1 MSQLTLA
8 GIKRLQQRID
18 ELETRLPGAP
28 IYGVYWNKGPDPTLI
43 RTHDAVGMEA
53 AVGVDGQW
61 VHNDFDRAEIFGEM
75 WPVTDEYGNVF
86 IRIPKFYIRKTDG
99 PGYKTWAVSKHK
111 YPGFYLP
118 WCFWDFER
126 NRELPYV
133 DVGKHLASL
142 GDGNRLRS
150 VPGEMPLVSTTIAA
164 MRNYARNN
172 NVDGARG
179 YQLLDIH
186 VYDVIRTLMFI
197 EFATLDMQS
206 IMRGFA
212 DGRFSASDVI
222 TVGETNTNRAI
233 VSNATASG
241 YEVGQSIAIGTTQ
254 GNNSVSGTAR
264 EILAIE
270 LYDDQN
276 TAIVFD
282 GDPIDTEVGH
292 VIANRAY
299 RTGWSSRIA
308 ASSGGIVNL
317 TNGRYPCM
325 YRGIE
330 SPYGDIYQ
338 FVDGVN
344 INNHQAWVANNPADY
359 ASNLFAAPYEP
370 LGYVNRGTIGYA
382 KEMGWDPAH
391 PYAEFPVAVGGSAT
405 TYYSDYYY
413 QSTGQRIALVGGD
426 WSDGSFAGPS
436 FWLLSLPS
444 ASADVILGGRL
455 VRRGV
460 S

>member
-1 MSQLTLA
+1 VSQLTLA

-53 AVGVDGQW
+53 AVGVDGEW
-61 VHNDFDRAEIFGEM
+61 VHNNFDSVEIFGEM
-75 WPVTDEYGNVF
+75 GPVTDDYGNVF
-86 IRIPKFYIRKTDG
+86 IRIPKLYIRKTDG
-99 PGYKTWAVSKHK
+99 PGYKTWAVSKHL

-118 WCFWDFER
+118 WCFWDHDR
-126 NRELPYV
+126 KQELPYV

-142 GDGNRLRS
+142 GDGNRLQS
-150 VPGEMPLVSTTIAA
+150 VPGEMPLVSVDIVN

-172 NVDGARG
+172 NAGGMQG
-179 YQLLDIH
+179 YQQLDIH
-186 VYDVIRTLMFI
+186 TYDVIRTLMFI
-197 EFATLDMQS
+197 EFATLNMQS

-212 DGRFSASDVI
+212 DGRYNDVI

-241 YEVGQSIAIGTTQ
+241 YEVGQSIAIGTAAS
-254 GNNSVSGTAR
+254 NNNVSDTAR

-270 LYDDQN
+270 LYDAEN

-282 GDPIDTEVGH
+282 GDPVDTEEGH

-299 RTGWSSRIA
+299 KTGWSSRIA
-308 ASSGGIVNL
+308 ASSGGIVSL
-317 TNGRYPCM
+317 SSGRYPCM

-344 INNHQAWVANNPADY
+344 INARHAWVATNPADY

-370 LGYVNRGTIGYA
+370 LGYTNSDTNGYA
-382 KEMGWDPAH
+382 TEMGWDPAH

-413 QSTGQRIALVGGD
+413 QNTGQRIAPVGGY
-426 WSDGSFAGPS
+426 WRSGSYDGPS
-436 FWLLSLPS
+436 FWALDYSS
-444 ASADVILGGRL
+444 SNAYVTLGGRL

>member
-8 GIKRLQQRID
+8 GIKKLQQRID

-28 IYGVYWNKGPDPTLI
+28 IYGVYWNKGPNPTLI

-75 WPVTDEYGNVF
+75 GPVTDDYGNVF

-118 WCFWDFER
+118 WCFWDHER
-126 NRELPYV
+126 GRECPYI
-133 DVGKHLASL
+133 DYGKHLASL
-142 GDGNRLRS
+142 GEGDRLES
-150 VPGEMPLVSTTIAA
+150 KPGVHPLVLTSIVN

-172 NVDGARG
+172 NVGGMWG
-179 YQLLDIH
+179 YQQLDIH
-186 VYDVIRTLMFI
+186 AYDVIRTLMLI
-197 EFATLDMQS
+197 EFATLDTQS

-212 DGRFSASDVI
+212 DGRYNPSDVI
-222 TVGETNTNRAI
+222 TVGETNTNRAV

-241 YEVGQSIAIGTTQ
+241 YEVGQSIGIGSAHS
-254 GNNSVSGTAR
+254 NNSVSGTHR
-264 EILAIE
+264 VILAIE
-270 LYDDQN
+270 PYDGQN
-276 TAIVFD
+276 AAIVFD
-282 GDPIDTEVGH
+282 GNPVNTQVGH

-299 RTGWSSRIA
+299 RTGWSSRVA

-317 TNGRYPCM
+317 SNGRYPCM

-344 INNHQAWVANNPADY
+344 IIDRQAWVTQNPEDY

-370 LGYVNRGTIGYA
+370 LGYVNSNTSGYPV
-382 KEMGWDPAH
+382 EMGFDPNH
-391 PYAEFPVAVGGSAT
+391 PYAEFPTIVGGSSS

-413 QSTGQRIALVGGD
+413 QNTGQRIALVGGS
-426 WSDGSFAGPS
+426 WYLGSYDGPS
-436 FWLLSLPS
+436 LWYLYPS
-444 ASADVILGGRL
+444 SGTANVSLGGRL

>member
-1 MSQLTLA
+1 MSLVTAALIQ
-8 GIKRLQQRID
+8 RRID
-18 ELETRLPGAP
+18 ELESRLPGAP
-28 IYGVYWNKGPDPTLI
+28 IYGVYWDKGPDPTLI

-53 AVGVDGQW
+53 AVGVDGEW
-61 VHNDFDRAEIFGEM
+61 VHNDFDRAEIFGEIG
-75 WPVTDEYGNVF
+75 PVTDEYGNVF

-111 YPGFYLP
+111 YPGFYRP
-118 WCFWDFER
+118 WCFWDHER
-126 NRELPYV
+126 GRELPYV

-142 GDGNRLRS
+142 GDGNRLES
-150 VPGEMPLVSTTIAA
+150 KPGVHPLVLTNIVN

-172 NVDGARG
+172 NVDGVRG
-179 YQLLDIH
+179 YQQLDIH
-186 VYDVIRTLMFI
+186 AYDVIRTLMFI

-212 DGRFSASDVI
+212 DGRYSSDDVI

-233 VSNATASG
+233 VSNSTASG
-241 YEVGQSIAIGTTQ
+241 YEVGQSIAIGTAHT
-254 GNNSVSGTAR
+254 NNSVSGTAR

-270 LYDDQN
+270 PYDAEN

-282 GDPIDTEVGH
+282 GDPVNTQVGH

-299 RTGWSSRIA
+299 RTGWSSRVA

-317 TNGRYPCM
+317 SNGRYPCM

-330 SPYGDIYQ
+330 SPYGDIHQ

-344 INNHQAWVANNPADY
+344 IIDHQAWVARDPKDY

-370 LGYVNRGTIGYA
+370 LGYVNRDTNGYVT
-382 KEMGWDPAH
+382 EMGWDSAH
-391 PYAEFPVAVGGSAT
+391 PYAEFPVAVRGSAT

-413 QSTGQRIALVGGD
+413 QATGPR
-426 WSDGSFAGPS
+426 
-436 FWLLSLPS
+436 
-444 ASADVILGGRL
+444 
-455 VRRGV
+455 
-460 S
+460 

>member
-1 MSQLTLA
+1 MSQLTLV

-28 IYGVYWNKGPDPTLI
+28 IYGVYWDKGPDPTLI

-53 AVGVDGQW
+53 AVGVDGEW
-61 VHNDFDRAEIFGEM
+61 VRNDFDRAEIFGEM
-75 WPVTDEYGNVF
+75 GPVTDEYGNTF
-86 IRIPKFYIRKTDG
+86 IRIPKLYIRKTDG

-111 YPGFYLP
+111 HPGFYLP
-118 WCFWDFER
+118 WCFWDHER
-126 NRELPYV
+126 KRELPYV
-133 DVGKHLASL
+133 DVGKYLASL
-142 GDGNRLRS
+142 GDGNRLQS
-150 VPGEMPLVSTTIAA
+150 VPGEMPLVSVNIVN

-172 NVDGARG
+172 NVDGQRG
-179 YQLLDIH
+179 YQQLDIH
-186 VYDVIRTLMFI
+186 TYDVIRTLQII
-197 EFATLDMQS
+197 EFATLNMQS

-212 DGRFSASDVI
+212 DGRYSSDDVI

-241 YEVGQSIAIGTTQ
+241 YEVGQSIAIGTEHS
-254 GNNSVSGTAR
+254 NNNVSGTAR

-270 LYDDQN
+270 PYDAEN

-282 GDPIDTEVGH
+282 GDPVDTEEGH
-292 VIANRAY
+292 VVANRAY
-299 RTGWSSRIA
+299 KTGWSSRIA
-308 ASSGGIVNL
+308 ASSGGIVSL
-317 TNGRYPCM
+317 SSGRYPCM

-344 INNHQAWVANNPADY
+344 INARHAWVATNPADY

-370 LGYVNRGTIGYA
+370 LGYTNSDTSGYA
-382 KEMGWDPAH
+382 TEMGWDPAH

-413 QSTGQRIALVGGD
+413 QDAGQRIALVGGS
-426 WSDGSFAGPS
+426 WINGSYAGPS
-436 FWLLSLPS
+436 LWTLNGSS
-444 ASADVILGGRL
+444 SIAHVYLGGRL
-455 VRRGV
+455 LKTP
-460 S
+460 

>member
-1 MSQLTLA
+1 MSLLTAAL
-8 GIKRLQQRID
+8 IQRRID
-18 ELETRLPGAP
+18 DLESRLPGAP
-28 IYGVYWNKGPDPTLI
+28 IYGVYWDKGPDPTLI

-53 AVGVDGQW
+53 AVGVDGEW

-75 WPVTDEYGNVF
+75 GPVTDEYGNVF
-86 IRIPKFYIRKTDG
+86 IRIPKLYIRKTDG
-99 PGYKTWAVSKHK
+99 PGYKTWAVSKHP
-111 YPGFYLP
+111 YPGFYRP

-126 NRELPYV
+126 GRELPYV

-150 VPGEMPLVSTTIAA
+150 VPGEMPLVSRTIVN

-206 IMRGFA
+206 VMRGFA
-212 DGRFSASDVI
+212 DGQYSSNDVI

-241 YEVGQSIAIGTTQ
+241 YEVGQSVAIGASHT
-254 GNNSVSGTAR
+254 NNSVSGTAR

-270 LYDDQN
+270 PYDGQN

-282 GDPIDTEVGH
+282 GDSINTEVGH
-292 VIANRAY
+292 VISNRAY

-330 SPYGDIYQ
+330 SPYGDVYQ
-338 FVDGVN
+338 LVDGVN
-344 INNHQAWVANNPADY
+344 INDRQAWVARDPKDY

-370 LGYVNRGTIGYA
+370 LGYVNGDTSGYA
-382 KEMGWDPAH
+382 TEMGWDPAH
-391 PYAEFPVAVGGSAT
+391 PYAEFPVAVGDNPT
-405 TYYSDYYY
+405 TYYSDYYF
-413 QSTGQRIALVGGD
+413 QNTGQRMAIVGGSWRNGAD
-426 WSDGSFAGPS
+426 VGPS
-436 FWLLSLPS
+436 LYAMDVTPS
-444 ASADVILGGRL
+444 SMNVYSGGRL

>member
-1 MSQLTLA
+1 MSATTIAVL
-8 GIKRLQQRID
+8 KKYMD
-18 ELETRLPGAP
+18 ERFGEIERALGAP
-28 IYGVYWNKGPDPTLI
+28 IYGAYWDKSSDPTLT

-53 AVGVDGQW
+53 NVGVDGEW
-61 VHNDFDRAEIFGEM
+61 VHNGFDRAEIFGEM
-75 WPVTDEYGNVF
+75 GPVTDEYGNVF

-99 PGYKTWAVSKHK
+99 PGYKTWAVSKHP

-126 NRELPYV
+126 KRELPYI

-142 GDGNRLRS
+142 DHGNRLAS
-150 VPGEMPLVSTTIAA
+150 KPGVMPLVSVTIAA

-186 VYDVIRTLMFI
+186 VYDVIRTLMFV
-197 EFATLDMQS
+197 EFATLNMQS
-206 IMRGFA
+206 IMYGFA
-212 DGRFSASDVI
+212 SGRYSADDVI

-233 VSNATASG
+233 VSNSTASG
-241 YEVGQSIAIGTTQ
+241 YEVGQSIAIGTAHD
-254 GNNSVSGTAR
+254 NNSVSGTHR
-264 EILAIE
+264 VILAIE
-270 LYDDQN
+270 PYDQN

-282 GDPIDTEVGH
+282 GDPIDTEVDH

-308 ASSGGIVNL
+308 ASSGGIVSL
-317 TNGRYPCM
+317 SSGRYPCM

-344 INNHQAWVANNPADY
+344 INVWHAWVATNPADY

-370 LGYVNRGTIGYA
+370 LGYTNSDTSGYA
-382 KEMGWDPAH
+382 TEMGWDPAH

-413 QSTGQRIALVGGD
+413 QNTGQRIALVGGY
-426 WSDGSFAGPS
+426 WALGSTVGPS
-436 FWLLSLPS
+436 LWYPYFSS
-444 ASADVILGGRL
+444 SDAIVTLGGRL
-455 VRRGV
+455 VKKPL
-460 S
+460 

>member
-1 MSQLTLA
+1 MSLLTAAL
-8 GIKRLQQRID
+8 IQRRID
-18 ELETRLPGAP
+18 DLESRIPGAP
-28 IYGVYWNKGPDPTLI
+28 IYGVYWDKGPDPTLI

-53 AVGVDGQW
+53 AVGVDGEW
-61 VHNDFDRAEIFGEM
+61 VHNDFDSAEIFGEM
-75 WPVTDEYGNVF
+75 GPVTDEYGNVF
-86 IRIPKFYIRKTDG
+86 VRIPRFYIRKTDG
-99 PGYKTWAVSKHK
+99 PSYKTWAVSKHK

-118 WCFWDFER
+118 WCFWDHER
-126 NRELPYV
+126 GRERPYI

-142 GDGNRLRS
+142 SADNRLESR
-150 VPGEMPLVSTTIAA
+150 PGVMPLVNRTIIDF
-164 MRNYARNN
+164 RTYARANN
-172 NVDGARG
+172 FDGVRG
-179 YQLLDIH
+179 YQQLDIH
-186 VYDVIRTLMFI
+186 AYDVIRTLMFI

-212 DGRFSASDVI
+212 DGRYSASDVI

-233 VSNATASG
+233 VSNTTASG
-241 YEVGQSIAIGTTQ
+241 YEVGQYIGI
-254 GNNSVSGTAR
+254 GSAHGDNSVSGTAR

-270 LYDDQN
+270 PYDDQN

-282 GDPIDTEVGH
+282 GDPIDTEVDH

-308 ASSGGIVNL
+308 ASSGGIVSL
-317 TNGRYPCM
+317 SSGRYPCM

-344 INNHQAWVANNPADY
+344 INAWHAWVATNPADY

-370 LGYVNRGTIGYA
+370 LGYVNSDTYGYVT
-382 KEMGWDPAH
+382 EMGWDPAH

-413 QSTGQRIALVGGD
+413 ENTGQRIARVGGN
-426 WSDGSFAGPS
+426 WYNGLYVGPS
-436 FWLLSLPS
+436 FWYLNYSS
-444 ASADVILGGRL
+444 GTAHVSLGGRL
-455 VRRGV
+455 VKKPL
-460 S
+460 

>member
-1 MSQLTLA
+1 MSLVGYTLVA
-8 GIKRLQQRID
+8 KRIE
-18 ELETRLPGAP
+18 ELRQTVAPKHP
-28 IYGVYWNKGPDPTLI
+28 IYGIYWDKSSDPTLTRI
-43 RTHDAVGMEA
+43 DDAVGKEA
-53 AVGVDGQW
+53 AVGVDGEY
-61 VHNDFDRAEIFGEM
+61 VVNDFDRLDIFGEIGE
-75 WPVTDEYGNVF
+75 VTDELGNVF
-86 IRIPKFYIRKTDG
+86 VRIPKFYIQKRSG
-99 PGYKTWAVSKHK
+99 PGFHILRISKTQ

-126 NRELPYV
+126 ERELPYV

-142 GDGNRLRS
+142 GTGNRLES
-150 VPGEMPLVSTTIAA
+150 KPGKMPLTSVTIGA

-172 NVDGARG
+172 NVDGLRG
-179 YQLLDIH
+179 YQQLDIH
-186 VYDVIRTLMFI
+186 VYDVIRTLMTI
-197 EFATLDMQS
+197 EFATLNMQS
-206 IMRGFA
+206 IMFGFA
-212 DGRFSASDVI
+212 AGRYSASDVI

-233 VSNATASG
+233 VSNSTASG
-241 YEVGQSIAIGTTQ
+241 YEVGQSIAIGTVHS
-254 GNNSVSGTAR
+254 NNSVSGTAR

-270 LYDDQN
+270 PYDDQN

-317 TNGRYPCM
+317 SNGRYPCM

-344 INNHQAWVANNPADY
+344 INDHQAWVARDPKDY

-370 LGYVNRGTIGYA
+370 LGYVNSNTNGYPV
-382 KEMGWDPAH
+382 EMGFDPAH
-391 PYAEFPVAVGGSAT
+391 PYAEFPVKMGGSSS
-405 TYYSDYYY
+405 TYYSDYYN
-413 QSTGQRIALVGGD
+413 QNILQRVAHTGGYWYRG
-426 WSDGSFAGPS
+426 
-436 FWLLSLPS
+436 
-444 ASADVILGGRL
+444 ADVGPWLWFLNTGASYSDVTVGGRL
-455 VRRGV
+455 VKKPL
-460 S
+460 

>member
-1 MSQLTLA
+1 MSLVGYTLVA
-8 GIKRLQQRID
+8 KRIEALRQ
-18 ELETRLPGAP
+18 TVAPKNP
-28 IYGVYWNKGPDPTLI
+28 IYGIYWDKSSDPTLT
-43 RTHDAVGMEA
+43 RTDDAVGKEA
-53 AVGVDGQW
+53 AVGVDGEY
-61 VHNDFDRAEIFGEM
+61 VVNDFDRLDIFGEIGE
-75 WPVTDEYGNVF
+75 VTDELGNVF
-86 IRIPKFYIRKTDG
+86 VRIPKFYIQKKAG
-99 PGYKTWAVSKHK
+99 PGYYLLRISKTQ

-126 NRELPYV
+126 ERELPYV

-142 GDGNRLRS
+142 GAGNRLES
-150 VPGEMPLVSTTIAA
+150 KPGKMPLASVNIVT

-172 NVDGARG
+172 NVDGLRG

-186 VYDVIRTLMFI
+186 AYDVIRTLMLI

-206 IMRGFA
+206 IMQGFVNGRYS
-212 DGRFSASDVI
+212 DGDVI

-241 YEVGQSIAIGTTQ
+241 YEVGQSIAIGTANN
-254 GNNSVSGTAR
+254 NNSVSGTAR

-270 LYDDQN
+270 PYDDQN

-308 ASSGGIVNL
+308 ASSGGIVSL
-317 TNGRYPCM
+317 SSGRYPCM

-344 INNHQAWVANNPADY
+344 INNHQAWVARDAEEY
-359 ASNLFAAPYEP
+359 ASNVFAAPYEQ
-370 LGYVNRGTIGYA
+370 LGYANHDSNGYVT
-382 KEMGWDPAH
+382 EMGFDPAH
-391 PYAEFPVAVGGSAT
+391 PYAEFPVEVGGGSS
-405 TYYSDYYY
+405 TYYADYYY
-413 QSTGQRIALVGGD
+413 QNTGQRIARVGGSWD
-426 WSDGSFAGPS
+426 LGANAGP
-436 FWLLSLPS
+436 WLWVLTDTSS
-444 ASADVILGGRL
+444 TAHVRAGGRL
-455 VRRGV
+455 VKKPL
-460 S
+460 